1 MSHEYVLAEVKAV
14 EGKAMNGEFE
24 AVISA
29 PTLDRDGEVIDT
41 RAFEPLPA
49 SIPIHAFHDFHD
61 PVGRAAPYYD
71 ASGVLRARGTYASTP
86 RAQEIRTLV
95 AEGVIGHMSVGFM
108 GATRD
113 EKDGQ
118 VHITGAE
125 LLEAS
130 FVSVPSN
137 REAALTLAKEYV
149 EKAGARNSATD
160 AERLQAIHDLAT
172 ANGAKCVSPD
182 EADADD
188 AGKTLSDAVVAGI
201 QSGVEKAGTA
211 IDRMFDDLV
220 EHQKSTVT
228 DPEPS
233 PALVAADAPADVS
246 VARARAAQAR
256 AHLALNQ

>member
-1 MSHEYVLAEVKAV
+1 MTHEYMLAEVKSV
-14 EGKAMNGEFE
+14 DSKAPTGEFE

-41 RAFEPLPA
+41 RAFDPLPA

-61 PVGRAAPYYD
+61 PVARAVPRYD
-71 ASGVLRARGTYASTP
+71 DDGVLRARGVYASTA

-95 AEGVIGHMSVGFM
+95 SEGVIGHMSVGFM
-108 GATRD
+108 GADRE
-113 EKDGQ
+113 EKDG
-118 VHITGAE
+118 VPHITSAE

-137 REAALTLAKEYV
+137 RQAALTLSKEWAA
-149 EKAGARNSATD
+149 KAGARNSASD

-172 ANGAKCVSPD
+172 ENGAKCAPA
-182 EADADD
+182 E
-188 AGKTLSDAVVAGI
+188 TLGVATPI
-201 QSGVEKAGTA
+201 
-211 IDRMFDDLV
+211 IFDFTVDS
-220 EHQKSTVT
+220 KSTPT

-246 VARARAAQAR
+246 VARARATTAR
-256 AHLALNQ
+256 ARLTLQ